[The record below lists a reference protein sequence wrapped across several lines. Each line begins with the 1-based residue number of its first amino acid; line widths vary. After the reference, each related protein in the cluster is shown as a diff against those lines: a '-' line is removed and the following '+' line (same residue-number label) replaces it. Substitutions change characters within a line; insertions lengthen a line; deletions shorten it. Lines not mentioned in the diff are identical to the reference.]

1 MGCVRPPGGEQ
12 GVGASLD
19 ADPHSLPPGGRRSV
33 HGPPAA
39 LVAPGARGR
48 RVPSAVL
55 VRPFPTLPFLC
66 LRCET
71 CGAVGKGSV
80 CFTGVCPHADTLAA
94 AYGRGQRGSG
104 EGVCESVFFALC
116 STIRNCRPQINTSLS
131 CVTHYYDWIFG

>member
-55 VRPFPTLPFLC
+55 VRPFPTLPFLS

-80 CFTGVCPHADTLAA
+80 CPLLHRRVSTRRHS
-94 AYGRGQRGSG
+94 GSG
-104 EGVCESVFFALC
+104 L
-116 STIRNCRPQINTSLS
+116 RPGPARVGGG
-131 CVTHYYDWIFG
+131 CV